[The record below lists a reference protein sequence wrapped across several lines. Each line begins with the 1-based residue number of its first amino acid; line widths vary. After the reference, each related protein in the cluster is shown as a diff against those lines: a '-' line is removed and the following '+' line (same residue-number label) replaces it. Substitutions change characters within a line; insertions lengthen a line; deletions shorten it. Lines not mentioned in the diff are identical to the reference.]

1 MSRRRRENS
10 LQEFTGINITPLM
23 DLTFL
28 LLIVFMIT
36 APLIEYSV
44 DVTPPEMEA
53 ETIEDSE
60 DLLINLTRRGEIIID
75 ERRTTL
81 IELAG
86 RLEEVFIRRPD
97 AAIMIRGHE
106 DRPYREVMDIMR
118 TARNTGFQT
127 VSLITRGEED

>member
-1 MSRRRRENS
+1 MAKRRHDS

-44 DVTPPEMEA
+44 DVSPPELEA

-60 DLLINLTRRGEIIID
+60 DLLINLTREGEIILD
-75 ERRTTL
+75 ERRL
-81 IELAG
+81 NLNQLAEQL
-86 RLEEVFIRRPD
+86 RETFSARPD
-97 AAIMIRGHE
+97 TGIMIRGHE

-118 TARNTGFQT
+118 TARNTGFT
-127 VSLITRGEED
+127 RVALITRGEEE